1 MEMYNTAQEAVTK
14 TFPKEKKCKKAR
26 WLSEDG
32 LQIAEV
38 KEKQEAKEKGKDI
51 PNWMQSSKE

>member
-14 TFPKEKKCKKAR
+14 TFPKEKKFKKAK
-26 WLSEDG
+26 WLSEGG

-51 PNWMQSSKE
+51 PN